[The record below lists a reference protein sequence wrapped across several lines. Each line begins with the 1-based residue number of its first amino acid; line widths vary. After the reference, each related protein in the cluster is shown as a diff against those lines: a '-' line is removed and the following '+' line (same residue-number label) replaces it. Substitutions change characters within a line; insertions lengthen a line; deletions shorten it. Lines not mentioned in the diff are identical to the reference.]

1 MFLAK
6 YEDEQADVKE
16 AIDEITAQLQSYK
29 QTQEDARDF
38 TALIEK
44 YIGIKE
50 LTAEIVIEL
59 IDKIE
64 IGEKYIIDGKT
75 YQDIDITYRFVGNI
89 AA

>member
-1 MFLAK
+1 M
-6 YEDEQADVKE
+6 
-16 AIDEITAQLQSYK
+16 
-29 QTQEDARDF
+29 
-38 TALIEK
+38 IEK